1 MRTPSRRAPEI
12 RAILRRWT
20 WVCADASQRCASAE
34 EELRAGPRRPAVF
47 SLLELP
53 RRTGEEQDQER
64 SETRRQSPRA
74 TRRPASENSAR
85 PPAEGGVASG
95 RRGEASRG
103 VGAGGG
109 GRPAAARFRRAPP
122 RLASCGL
129 ARLRCHVGLC
139 GRRRRRRRVGGGVG
153 SLTQSPECKDND
165 HPARPWPGG
174 SRELSF
180 LSAVRRRLLL
190 PLASSPC
197 QRSCE
202 MLRL

>member
-1 MRTPSRRAPEI
+1 MCVRRRGAQSWAAETSRF
-12 RAILRRWT
+12 L
-20 WVCADASQRCASAE
+20 
-34 EELRAGPRRPAVF
+34 
-47 SLLELP
+47 
-53 RRTGEEQDQER
+53 
-64 SETRRQSPRA
+64 SPRA
-74 TRRPASENSAR
+74 AAENRRGTRPGEERDQTPEPARDSSPR
-85 PPAEGGVASG
+85 VGKLSPPASG
-95 RRGEASRG
+95 RGRGLGQARRSQPRRG
-103 VGAGGG
+103 GGRG

-174 SRELSF
+174 SRELPF